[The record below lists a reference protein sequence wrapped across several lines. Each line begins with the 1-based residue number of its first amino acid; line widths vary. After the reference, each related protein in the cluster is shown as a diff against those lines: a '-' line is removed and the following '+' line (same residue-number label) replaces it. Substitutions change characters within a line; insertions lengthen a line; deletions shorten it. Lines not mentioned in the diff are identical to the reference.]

1 MISVWTTPSLRFTS
15 HSVIDCTLH
24 PFIIRKEKKGIIVD
38 LLNKIYYYVK
48 SEEIYLSDG
57 GMTDERKDLLC
68 YRTQGFAAE

>member
-1 MISVWTTPSLRFTS
+1 M
-15 HSVIDCTLH
+15 
-24 PFIIRKEKKGIIVD
+24 KKGIIVD

-48 SEEIYLSDG
+48 SEEFYLSDG